1 MEPMSDPNTSRRAV
15 LAAALSLLAV
25 VWFGNIEFRKLVK
38 PDEGRY
44 AEVPREMVA
53 SGDWLTPRLNGIK
66 YFEKPPLQYWAT
78 ATAYSAFG
86 LHHWT
91 ARLWSALTGVLGI
104 FVIWFTGRRLYGEPA
119 GVLSALVAG
128 SSVLYVAL
136 AHINTLD
143 MGLTFFMGSSLCT
156 FLLAQR
162 QGIPV
167 KERKLWMALSWAATA
182 AAILS
187 KGLVGLILP
196 GLAIFVYSLLRRDW
210 RIWLRLEPLIGILL
224 LAAIAAPWFV
234 WVSIVNPEFP
244 GFFFIH
250 EHFTR
255 FLTSAHRRV
264 QPWWFFI
271 PILLAGLLPWTVTA
285 AAAVRQSWRAG
296 AQASGFDPGRFLVVW
311 FATVFVFFSLSGSK
325 LPSYIL
331 PMFPA
336 AALLIG
342 RYLTQA
348 SPRALAWQLAPMAA
362 IGLVLAVITPFLHV
376 ARRSEVPQELYD
388 HYAIWLQVAGA
399 MGAAGAMAA
408 IVLVLR
414 KRLVAAVAA
423 AAAGGLL
430 FTQLAV
436 TGHDSLNYVTSAYHL
451 AQKINPVLRPGVPF
465 YSVRT
470 YEQTLPF
477 YIGRTLIL
485 VEFADELEYG
495 LKQEPQLGVPTVTEF
510 EKRWTSHEDAFAVM
524 SWDTYRDLGQRSVP
538 MEIVASD
545 PRRVIVRKK

>member
-1 MEPMSDPNTSRRAV
+1 MEPMSDPNTIRRAV
-15 LAAALSLLAV
+15 LAAALSFLAV
-25 VWFGNIEFRKLVK
+25 VWFGNIESRKLTK

-53 SGDWLTPRLNGIK
+53 TGDWLTPRLNGIK
-66 YFEKPPLQYWAT
+66 YFEKPPLQYWAA

-91 ARLWSALTGVLGI
+91 ARLWSALTGLLGI
-104 FVIWFTGRRLYGEPA
+104 FVIWFTGRRLNGEPA
-119 GVLSALVAG
+119 GILSALAAA
-128 SSVLYVAL
+128 SSVLYVAV

-167 KERKLWMALSWAATA
+167 KERKLWMTLSWVATA

-187 KGLVGLILP
+187 KGLVALILP
-196 GLAIFVYSLLRRDW
+196 GMTILVYSLVQRDW
-210 RIWLRLEPLIGILL
+210 RVWLRLDPLPGVLL

-234 WVSIVNPEFP
+234 WVSAVNPEFP

-255 FLTSAHRRV
+255 FLTHAHRRV
-264 QPWWFFI
+264 EPWWFFI

-285 AAAVRQSWRAG
+285 AAALCQSWRAG
-296 AQASGFDPGRFLVVW
+296 AQATGFDPGRFLVVW

-325 LPSYIL
+325 LPPYIL

-348 SPRALAWQLAPMAA
+348 GPRAVAWQLAPMAM
-362 IGLVLAVITPFLHV
+362 IGLVLAVITPFLHI
-376 ARRSEVPQELYD
+376 ARSSEVPQELYE
-388 HYAIWLQVAGA
+388 HYATWLQVAGA
-399 MGAAGAMAA
+399 IGGAGAMAA

-414 KRLVAAVAA
+414 RRLIAAVAA
-423 AAAGGLL
+423 AAVGGLL
-430 FTQLAV
+430 CTQLGV

-451 AQKINPVLRPGVPF
+451 AQKINPVLSPGVPF

-477 YIGRTLIL
+477 YIGRTLTL
-485 VEFADELEYG
+485 VEFADELEFG
-495 LKQEPQLGVPTVTEF
+495 LEQEPQLWVPTLAEF
-510 EKRWTSHEDAFAVM
+510 EQRWAGHDDAFAVM
-524 SWDTYRDLGQRSVP
+524 PPDAYRELYGRGLP
-538 MEIVASD
+538 MEIIASD
-545 PRRVIVRKK
+545 PRRVVVRKK

>member
-1 MEPMSDPNTSRRAV
+1 M
-15 LAAALSLLAV
+15 LLVFVA
-25 VWFGNIEFRKLVK
+25 VWFGNIEVRKLTK
-38 PDEGRY
+38 ADEGRY

-53 SGDWLTPRLNGIK
+53 TGDWLTPRLNGIK

-91 ARLWSALTGVLGI
+91 ARLWSALTGLLGI
-104 FVIWFTGRRLYGEPA
+104 LVIWFTGRRLYGEPA
-119 GVLSALVAG
+119 GILSTLVAA
-128 SSVLYVAL
+128 SSVLYVAV
-136 AHINTLD
+136 AHMNTLD

-187 KGLVGLILP
+187 KGLVALIVP
-196 GLAIFVYSLLRRDW
+196 GMTILIYSLVQRDW
-210 RIWLRLEPLIGILL
+210 RVWLRLDPLLGVLL

-250 EHFTR
+250 EHFAR
-255 FLTSAHRRV
+255 YLTAVHRRV
-264 QPWWFFI
+264 EPWSFFI
-271 PILLAGLLPWTVTA
+271 PILLAGLLPWTATA
-285 AAAVRQSWRAG
+285 AAAGRQNWRAG
-296 AQASGFDPGRFLVVW
+296 AQATGFDPGRFLVVW

-348 SPRALAWQLAPMAA
+348 SPRAVAWQLAPMAA
-362 IGLVLAVITPFLHV
+362 IGLLLAVITPFLHI
-376 ARRSEVPQELYD
+376 ARKSEVPQELYD
-388 HYAIWLQVAGA
+388 HYAIWLQAAGA
-399 MGAAGAMAA
+399 MGGAGAVAA

-430 FTQLAV
+430 CTQLAV

-477 YIGRTLIL
+477 YIGRTLTL
-485 VEFADELEYG
+485 VEFADELEFG
-495 LKQEPQLGVPTVTEF
+495 LKQEPQLWVPTLAKF
-510 EKRWTSHEDAFAVM
+510 EQRWASHDDAFAVM
-524 SWDTYRDLGQRSVP
+524 PPDAYRELYSHGLP
-538 MEIVASD
+538 MEIIVSD
-545 PRRVIVRKK
+545 PRRVVVRKK

>member
-1 MEPMSDPNTSRRAV
+1 MSDSNTSRRAV
-15 LAAALSLLAV
+15 LAAALSLFAV
-25 VWFGNIEFRKLVK
+25 VWFGNIEVRKLIK

-44 AEVPREMVA
+44 AEIPREMVA

-66 YFEKPPLQYWAT
+66 YFEKPPLQFWAT

-91 ARLWSALTGVLGI
+91 ARLWSALTGLLGI
-104 FVIWFTGRRLYGEPA
+104 FVVWLTGRRLHGEPA
-119 GVLSALVAG
+119 GSLSAFVAA
-128 SSVLYVAL
+128 SSALYVAI
-136 AHINTLD
+136 AHLNTLD
-143 MGLTFFMGSSLCT
+143 MGLTFFMGSSLFA

-187 KGLVGLILP
+187 KGLVALILP
-196 GLAIFVYSLLRRDW
+196 GMTILIYSLVQRDW
-210 RIWLRLEPLIGILL
+210 RVWLRLDPLLGVLL

-250 EHFTR
+250 EHFAR
-255 FLTSAHRRV
+255 YLTTVHRRV
-264 QPWWFFI
+264 EPWWYFI

-285 AAAVRQSWRAG
+285 AAAVRHSWRAG
-296 AQASGFDPGRFLVVW
+296 AHATGFDPGRFLVIWV
-311 FATVFVFFSLSGSK
+311 ATVFVFFSLSGSK

-331 PMFPA
+331 PMLPA
-336 AALLIG
+336 AALLVG

-348 SPRALAWQLAPMAA
+348 RPRAVAWQLAPMAL
-362 IGLVLAVITPFLHV
+362 IGLVLAVITPFLHI
-376 ARRSEVPQELYD
+376 ARKSEVPQELYH

-399 MGAAGAMAA
+399 MGGAGAIAA

-414 KRLVAAVAA
+414 NRLVAAVAA

-430 FTQLAV
+430 CTQLAV

-451 AQKINPVLRPGVPF
+451 AQNIKPVLRPGVPF

-477 YIGRTLIL
+477 YIGRTLML
-485 VEFADELEYG
+485 VEFADEMEFG
-495 LKQEPQLGVPTVTEF
+495 LKQEPRLWVPTLADF
-510 EKRWTSHEDAFAVM
+510 EQRWTSHDESFAVM
-524 SWDTYRDLGQRSVP
+524 HPDTYRELYSHGLP
-538 MEIVASD
+538 MEIIASD

>member
-1 MEPMSDPNTSRRAV
+1 MPRRAV
-15 LAAALSLLAV
+15 LAAMLSLFAV
-25 VWFGNIEFRKLVK
+25 VWFGNIESRKLIK

-91 ARLWSALTGVLGI
+91 ARLWSALTGLLGI

-119 GVLSALVAG
+119 GILSALVAA

-136 AHINTLD
+136 AHMNTLD

-162 QGIPV
+162 QDIPV

-187 KGLVGLILP
+187 KGLVALILP
-196 GLAIFVYSLLRRDW
+196 GLIILIYSLVQRDW
-210 RIWLRLEPLIGILL
+210 RVWLRLDPLPGVLL

-234 WVSIVNPEFP
+234 FVSAVNPEFP

-255 FLTSAHRRV
+255 FLTHVHRRV
-264 QPWWFFI
+264 EPWWFFV

-296 AQASGFDPGRFLVVW
+296 ARATSFDPGRFLVIW

-336 AALLIG
+336 AALVIG
-342 RYLTQA
+342 RYITQA
-348 SPRALAWQLAPMAA
+348 SPRAVAWQLAPMAV
-362 IGLVLAVITPFLHV
+362 IGLVLSVITPFVHV
-376 ARRSEVPQELYD
+376 ARKSEVPQELYAN
-388 HYAIWLQVAGA
+388 YAIWLQVAGA
-399 MGAAGAMAA
+399 VGGAGAMAA
-408 IVLVLR
+408 IVLALR
-414 KRLVAAVAA
+414 KRAVAAVAIA
-423 AAAGGLL
+423 ALGALL
-430 FTQLAV
+430 CTQIAV
-436 TGHDSLNYVTSAYHL
+436 AGHDSLNYVTSAYHL
-451 AQKINPVLRPGVPF
+451 AQKIKPVLRPDVPF

-477 YIGRTLIL
+477 YIGRTLTL
-485 VEFADELEYG
+485 VEFADELEFG
-495 LKQEPQLGVPTVTEF
+495 LEQEPNLWVPTLAEF
-510 EKRWTSHEDAFAVM
+510 EQRWASHDDAFAVM
-524 SWDTYRDLGQRSVP
+524 APNTYRELYSNGLP

-545 PRRVIVRKK
+545 PRRVVVRKK